1 MAEAT
6 TGNNLSGLSQNT
18 GIVSRISTSISNV
31 RKITSDPAVQKSIP
45 LIFGVIVAFIGLI
58 VFFTMQKSDMTT
70 LFASLP
76 ESEKAAVI
84 QTLKQNGVDVS
95 LNPTT
100 GEVIVPVAEYHESRM
115 LLAGEGLPSSVPNGY
130 DTLGDMPMGT
140 SRSVEA
146 VKIKQSLEAELSR
159 SINHIS
165 GISSARVH
173 LAIPEKTVFAREI
186 AHPSASIFVKLSNG
200 RSLGRQQVQ
209 SIVHLVASSV
219 PNLPSENITVV
230 DQFGELLSK
239 PSSDSSAT
247 ASNEQM
253 SQTMRLGEIYRS
265 RIISLLTP
273 IVGAGN
279 LKAEV
284 NVDMNFTKS
293 EITEESVDPK
303 GNALRSEQTSLD
315 ESANPEARGIPGALS
330 NAPPLAPDLKK
341 EVPENK
347 SAGANLKQRSQTSVK
362 NYEVSRKVETTT
374 AQYGQI
380 TKIKAAVIIREMK
393 SVSPEGTVTFEKF
406 SDEKLV
412 EIKSLVQEALG
423 FDETR
428 GDSVTVTSSPFVDA
442 LEAEIVPWYENE
454 SIKELAQQLATVL
467 ILAIVIFG
475 ALHPLLKRVLVP
487 AGYTSGVG
495 SVALDE
501 EDDVD
506 EKIEVQEGESLEDI
520 KAKLKPKKS
529 SISAEMLDT
538 ANTYDDKVAV
548 IRMIVGDEAGR
559 VSSVFKGMIEKDS

>member
-1 MAEAT
+1 
-6 TGNNLSGLSQNT
+6 
-18 GIVSRISTSISNV
+18 
-31 RKITSDPAVQKSIP
+31 
-45 LIFGVIVAFIGLI
+45 
-58 VFFTMQKSDMTT
+58 
-70 LFASLP
+70 
-76 ESEKAAVI
+76 
-84 QTLKQNGVDVS
+84 
-95 LNPTT
+95 
-100 GEVIVPVAEYHESRM
+100 
-115 LLAGEGLPSSVPNGY
+115 
-130 DTLGDMPMGT
+130 
-140 SRSVEA
+140 
-146 VKIKQSLEAELSR
+146 
-159 SINHIS
+159 
-165 GISSARVH
+165 
-173 LAIPEKTVFAREI
+173 
-186 AHPSASIFVKLSNG
+186 
-200 RSLGRQQVQ
+200 
-209 SIVHLVASSV
+209 
-219 PNLPSENITVV
+219 
-230 DQFGELLSK
+230 
-239 PSSDSSAT
+239 
-247 ASNEQM
+247 
-253 SQTMRLGEIYRS
+253 
-265 RIISLLTP
+265 
-273 IVGAGN
+273 
-279 LKAEV
+279 
-284 NVDMNFTKS
+284 
-293 EITEESVDPK
+293 
-303 GNALRSEQTSLD
+303 
-315 ESANPEARGIPGALS
+315 
-330 NAPPLAPDLKK
+330 
-341 EVPENK
+341 
-347 SAGANLKQRSQTSVK
+347 
-362 NYEVSRKVETTT
+362 
-374 AQYGQI
+374 
-380 TKIKAAVIIREMK
+380 MK

>member
-347 SAGANLKQRSQTSVK
+347 GVGANLKQRSQTSVK

-423 FDETR
+423 FDQAR

-501 EDDVD
+501 DDDVD